1 MMSKGKFIYIYI
13 YCIKTIPII
22 QLELK
27 GLMKEKS
34 FKKNFQKSNRK
45 LKKIQMF
52 VDFVD
57 KFRIILRHFFY
68 RFGVILKV
76 LFQGKDHWQIIF
88 FILCSCWK
96 INTIIFLVIK
106 FKRPSTKFFY
116 FMFLLEDYWNMIN
129 DQILMTTIQICEN
142 FILQMTSFGCCYGF

>member
-1 MMSKGKFIYIYI
+1 
-13 YCIKTIPII
+13 
-22 QLELK
+22 
-27 GLMKEKS
+27 
-34 FKKNFQKSNRK
+34 
-45 LKKIQMF
+45 MF

-142 FILQMTSFGCCYGF
+142 FIFKLINGSFFHSYFHSFMYRVYIEGNHHSKNGKEWYKERMI

>member
-1 MMSKGKFIYIYI
+1 
-13 YCIKTIPII
+13 
-22 QLELK
+22 
-27 GLMKEKS
+27 
-34 FKKNFQKSNRK
+34 
-45 LKKIQMF
+45 MF

-142 FILQMTSFGCCYGF
+142 FIFKLINGSFFHSYFHSFMYRVYIEGNHHSKNGKE